1 MRCTVYRQEMSERTV
16 MAYKVAYNT
25 DEDCV
30 HARIEGAIDLDTVRE
45 YGRAIIRELSAHHC
59 LRLLNDMRKASVRV
73 STVDIYDLP
82 AWIEEAAEE
91 AGVSRGVRRALV
103 VRQDFDDYKFFETVC
118 RNHGHLLEV
127 FADADATGIFR
138 NQSEARAWLGLT
150 ADTRKRPG
158 T

>member
-1 MRCTVYRQEMSERTV
+1 MP
-16 MAYKVAYNT
+16 YKVIYNA

-30 HARIEGAIDLDTVRE
+30 QARIEGVIDLDMVHE
-45 YGRAIIRELSAHHC
+45 YSRALIRQLSAHHC

-82 AWIEEAAEE
+82 ARIEEAIED
-91 AGVSRGVRRALV
+91 AGVSRTRRRALIV
-103 VRQDFDDYKFFETVC
+103 ARDFQDYQFFETVC
-118 RNHGHLLEV
+118 RNHGHLLDV
-127 FADADATGIFR
+127 FADAQTTSIFR

-150 ADTRKRPG
+150 KDTSNRPG